1 MVLAWFDPLSQGWQ
15 AAFYVAAVIS
25 FALGVLAPGA
35 LSARVGGLSF
45 VVLRTGWFRCVV
57 ARIRHWR
64 RNSTPSC
71 LGYYGA
77 PRDD

>member
-15 AAFYVAAVIS
+15 AAFYVAAVVS

-45 VVLRTGWFRCVV
+45 
-57 ARIRHWR
+57 I
-64 RNSTPSC
+64 S
-71 LGYYGA
+71 LGLGLA
-77 PRDD
+77 FFPTAWNALSAA